1 MIKFKLQS
9 SISHLLAR
17 AHGINLHV
25 KFCKIH
31 PVTSAEYPQVALRP
45 HHAVMSLAK
54 ARSTGFVR
62 PDWHEALAK
71 FMADY

>member
-1 MIKFKLQS
+1 
-9 SISHLLAR
+9 
-17 AHGINLHV
+17 V
-25 KFCKIH
+25 VH
-31 PVTSAEYPQVALRP
+31 PVTLAEYPQVALRP

-71 FMADY
+71 FMADYSLLIIRVALHEIKVKHL

>member
-1 MIKFKLQS
+1 MPFVGTCTWYKFAREILQDTS
-9 SISHLLAR
+9 T
-17 AHGINLHV
+17 V
-25 KFCKIH
+25 VH